1 MLTLGL
7 LGAALSVA
15 FLLLIPTDDAAGGY
29 GRLFAQPL
37 PIVVFVAAVGFGI
50 GALVAVLWSLTQR
63 LFAPH
68 VPPA

>member
-15 FLLLIPTDDAAGGY
+15 FLLLIPTDDAAGG
-29 GRLFAQPL
+29 RLFAQPL
-37 PIVVFVAAVGFGI
+37 PIVVFVAAAGFGI
-50 GALVAVLWSLTQR
+50 GALVALLWSLTQR